1 MDDQELLK
9 SAGLYGRDVV
19 TGEEG
24 FNLSALILL
33 GKDDVILNV
42 APIYV
47 TDALVRKVNVDRYDD
62 REIIKTNLIESYSQ
76 LLDFGRKNLP
86 DKFFLEGAVNKS
98 LRNTIVREMVSNTLM
113 HREFTSSY
121 TAKFVIEKDR
131 MYVENANRATK
142 EGFITVDNLE
152 PNPKNPIIAAF
163 FRNIG
168 YADQLGSGVRKLFK
182 YCKFYSGKE
191 PEFVEGDVFRITV
204 PLDDEYSFDYGS
216 ITGNRSAIEKN
227 DNIKNVEKVPIE
239 TEKMSIRDE
248 EVPIETG
255 KVPIRDEEVP
265 IVNLSTQQRTIFQFV
280 KENGKITSSQ
290 VETLLEVKQR
300 RARSILSGMVDLGI
314 LERQGSYRRTTYVLK
329 DEFRNRE
336 LEFGI
341 KSR

>member
-1 MDDQELLK
+1 MAEMLLQEK
-9 SAGLYGRDVV
+9 RD
-19 TGEEG
+19 
-24 FNLSALILL
+24 SI
-33 GKDDVILNV
+33 
-42 APIYV
+42 
-47 TDALVRKVNVDRYDD
+47 
-62 REIIKTNLIESYSQ
+62 LIESYSQ

-142 EGFITVDNLE
+142 EGLITVDNLE

-191 PEFVEGDVFRITV
+191 PEFVEGDVFRIIV
-204 PLDDEYSFDYGS
+204 PLDEEYSFDYES
-216 ITGNRSAIEKN
+216 ITGNRSAIETN
-227 DNIKNVEKVPIE
+227 DNIKNVEEVPIE
-239 TEKMSIRDE
+239 TE
-248 EVPIETG
+248 EVPIETEE
-255 KVPIRDEEVP
+255 VPIETEEVPIETEEVP

-336 LEFGI
+336 LEYGI

>member
-1 MDDQELLK
+1 M
-9 SAGLYGRDVV
+9 
-19 TGEEG
+19 
-24 FNLSALILL
+24 
-33 GKDDVILNV
+33 
-42 APIYV
+42 
-47 TDALVRKVNVDRYDD
+47 
-62 REIIKTNLIESYSQ
+62 
-76 LLDFGRKNLP
+76 
-86 DKFFLEGAVNKS
+86 
-98 LRNTIVREMVSNTLM
+98 
-113 HREFTSSY
+113 
-121 TAKFVIEKDR
+121 
-131 MYVENANRATK
+131 
-142 EGFITVDNLE
+142 
-152 PNPKNPIIAAF
+152 
-163 FRNIG
+163 
-168 YADQLGSGVRKLFK
+168 
-182 YCKFYSGKE
+182 
-191 PEFVEGDVFRITV
+191 

-239 TEKMSIRDE
+239 VEK
-248 EVPIETG
+248 VLLET
-255 KVPIRDEEVP
+255 EEVP